1 MKEKL
6 KHETPGGAEVSDVNT
21 EDETSLHVSI
31 NSFLVTLTTTIN
43 SLISKLAT
51 AKLNRELWP
60 AQLKVIKEDQ
70 PWHAG
75 EMKLSFS
82 EADLQVK

>member
-31 NSFLVTLTTTIN
+31 NSLLVTLTTTIN
-43 SLISKLAT
+43 RLVCNLVKAKIELAVVT
-51 AKLNRELWP
+51 LTPEGNQRGP
-60 AQLKVIKEDQ
+60 AL
-70 PWHAG
+70 A
-75 EMKLSFS
+75 
-82 EADLQVK
+82 